1 MKLAPVGASPW
12 LRSESTAV
20 ALGLLCVALAA
31 CSGTAARTGAPTAPV
46 TPSLATPAATTAG
59 GTLPAG
65 GAATHAAGSACG
77 LVTPVEVA
85 AATGQSMAVSGDAGA
100 ICTFSATA
108 DPSLVLYVQIYN
120 DVPGMSLMMQLESGS
135 DHMAGMGDDAFWN
148 GTVGTMFVRKGNRGF
163 SLALPSLSNLT
174 ASPAAIQ
181 SRMSTLASE
190 AFGRF

>member
-1 MKLAPVGASPW
+1 M
-12 LRSESTAV
+12 
-20 ALGLLCVALAA
+20 
-31 CSGTAARTGAPTAPV
+31 
-46 TPSLATPAATTAG
+46 
-59 GTLPAG
+59 
-65 GAATHAAGSACG
+65 
-77 LVTPVEVA
+77 
-85 AATGQSMAVSGDAGA
+85 
-100 ICTFSATA
+100 
-108 DPSLVLYVQIYN
+108 QIYN